1 LDADAKRPSEGGS
14 WVAVTGSTAN
24 VGGIPGSRGNGGV
37 IKCRKVQVTGDFWG
51 FLGISGDF
59 WPLLQ
64 IEEVLLASG
73 KHTKNDGKIH
83 HAINGK
89 THYFYGHFPVCKL

>member
-1 LDADAKRPSEGGS
+1 MSKSPSH
-14 WVAVTGSTAN
+14 
-24 VGGIPGSRGNGGV
+24 R
-37 IKCRKVQVTGDFWG
+37 G

-89 THYFYGHFPVCKL
+89 THYFYGHFQ